1 MKSQF
6 KLVQT
11 YCSIFKPKG
20 LYCNGEYE
28 IKSTNFCLKGKLNYD
43 SHHKDKCDKC

>member
-6 KLVQT
+6 KLGQT

-20 LYCNGEYE
+20 INFNGEYE
-28 IKSTNFCLKGKLNYD
+28 IKSTSFCLMGKLNDD
-43 SHHKDKCDKC
+43 SHHKDKCVKS

>member
-6 KLVQT
+6 KLGQT

-20 LYCNGEYE
+20 INCNGEYE
-28 IKSTNFCLKGKLNYD
+28 IKSTRFYLMGKLNYNF
-43 SHHKDKCDKC
+43 HHKDKCVKS